1 MKKYLSIILIFLITL
16 TSVVFAKSP
25 LIEID
30 GKIIKTDV
38 SPFIDQNRT
47 YVPIRFIGES
57 LNYKVDWDA
66 NKKLVTINNETNDI
80 KMTIGDTNINVN
92 GKIVK
97 NDVAPLIRNNRTFV
111 PLRFVA
117 ETMNLNVKWDNEAG
131 KVIIKSN
138 KNDLLTN
145 QYNLT
150 DEEKEFINNFNSKQK
165 IIENSMNSLKK
176 SFFDKASTLSKEDL
190 EKEYNS
196 AKEIITKTIDEIK
209 TMKVP
214 DKFKDTYNKAL
225 EANDKALTMLPDLKE
240 AILNENEDVAKKVV
254 NLFTDFQIKMTELQ
268 DAYNSNLKG
277 ESYKARED
285 IKAYTEKADK
295 TIDNLMKQIGK

>member
-80 KMTIGDTNINVN
+80 KMTIGDININVN
-92 GKIVK
+92 GNIVK

-117 ETMNLNVKWDNEAG
+117 ETMNLNVNWEEQP
-131 KVIIKSN
+131 VLYFQSN
-138 KNDLLTN
+138 KKEKLL
-145 QYNLT
+145 L
-150 DEEKEFINNFNSKQK
+150 
-165 IIENSMNSLKK
+165 
-176 SFFDKASTLSKEDL
+176 
-190 EKEYNS
+190 
-196 AKEIITKTIDEIK
+196 
-209 TMKVP
+209 
-214 DKFKDTYNKAL
+214 
-225 EANDKALTMLPDLKE
+225 
-240 AILNENEDVAKKVV
+240 VA
-254 NLFTDFQIKMTELQ
+254 TQDFRVI
-268 DAYNSNLKG
+268 
-277 ESYKARED
+277 
-285 IKAYTEKADK
+285 
-295 TIDNLMKQIGK
+295 